1 MPDKSPSPNHWQ
13 EAEKFA
19 SPRDFLGAPDTRP
32 SPRINGVSLN
42 AIFRAAAN
50 RYGLS
55 PALLKAIGKVLS
67 GLKADNLSPGGRMGI
82 MQLTP
87 ETARMLKI
95 SDPFDPVENIFG
107 GARYL
112 RRLLD
117 RYRGNLRLALAAYY
131 ATEEVSPES
140 DSTSLPRETQEF
152 VTLVF
157 TLTAANAGLQPRRP
171 RSGLFDELAN
181 LLKNGRK

>member
-1 MPDKSPSPNHWQ
+1 MPDKNLPPYRRQ
-13 EAEKFA
+13 EAGKFT
-19 SPRDFLGAPDTRP
+19 SPRDFLDAPDARP
-32 SPRINGVSLN
+32 LPRINGVFLN

-87 ETARMLKI
+87 DAARMLKI
-95 SDPFDPVENIFG
+95 NDPFDPVENIFG

-117 RYRGNLRLALAAYY
+117 RYRGNLQLALAAYY
-131 ATEEVSPES
+131 GVEEVSPEP

-152 VTLVF
+152 VTLVL
-157 TLTAANAGLQPRRP
+157 TLTVANAGQQPRRP
-171 RSGLFDELAN
+171 RGGLFDELAD
-181 LLKNGRK
+181 LFKNGRK

>member
-1 MPDKSPSPNHWQ
+1 MPDKNLSPYRRQ
-13 EAEKFA
+13 EAEKLT
-19 SPRDFLGAPDTRP
+19 SPRDFLDAPDTRP
-32 SPRINGVSLN
+32 LPRLNGPFLN

-67 GLKADNLSPGGRMGI
+67 GLKADNLSPAGRMGI

-87 ETARMLKI
+87 DAARMLKI
-95 SDPFDPVENIFG
+95 NDPFDPVENIFG

-117 RYRGNLRLALAAYY
+117 RYRGNLRLTLAAYY
-131 ATEEVSPES
+131 GGEEINPEL
-140 DSTSLPRETQEF
+140 DSTLLSRETQEF
-152 VTLVF
+152 IALV
-157 TLTAANAGLQPRRP
+157 LTTAAANAGRQPRRP
-171 RSGLFDELAN
+171 RGDLFDELAD
-181 LLKNGRK
+181 LFKNGRK